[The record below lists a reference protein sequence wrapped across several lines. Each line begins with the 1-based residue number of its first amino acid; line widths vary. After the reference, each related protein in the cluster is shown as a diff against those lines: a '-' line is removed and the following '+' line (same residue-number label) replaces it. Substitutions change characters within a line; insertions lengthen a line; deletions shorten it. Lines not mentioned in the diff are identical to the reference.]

1 MPSPPQAGVT
11 PFVPPSELS
20 RVIVVY
26 YDNRMVLVG
35 KDVLLCDER
44 GAGRVGVKMESLV
57 LALLVFWW
65 RTVHGIGDPS
75 PHWAGWRKVGLIH
88 SCNLYGT
95 PWTVRDFYHT
105 FFQSDGKT
113 ICSLPD
119 LRYN

>member
-1 MPSPPQAGVT
+1 
-11 PFVPPSELS
+11 
-20 RVIVVY
+20 
-26 YDNRMVLVG
+26 MVLVG

-95 PWTVRDFYHT
+95 PWTVRDFDHT
-105 FFQSDGKT
+105 FLQSGGKT

>member
-1 MPSPPQAGVT
+1 
-11 PFVPPSELS
+11 
-20 RVIVVY
+20 VY

-57 LALLVFWW
+57 VALLVFWW

-75 PHWAGWRKVGLIH
+75 LHGAGRRKVGLIH
-88 SCNLYGT
+88 SYNLYAI

>member
-75 PHWAGWRKVGLIH
+75 PHWRSFAALGRLAKSW
-88 SCNLYGT
+88 
-95 PWTVRDFYHT
+95 
-105 FFQSDGKT
+105 
-113 ICSLPD
+113 PD
-119 LRYN
+119 PLL